1 MSQTLN
7 GATPPPPAA
16 APPMPPVPS
25 GGGATPLSA
34 LAALGPPQ
42 GGDDEDRE
50 TIDADE
56 TAASMEEKPGKALE
70 DKLRRWARATNIA
83 DELDSSECATLA
95 GIVKREFEID
105 DTSRSEYLEKY
116 KKWLDF
122 AMQAVQEKTYPWPRA
137 SNVVYPLLTSA
148 AIQFAARA
156 YPSIVRDSGVVK
168 GEVVGEDKGEPTPD
182 PATGGQLQIQ
192 GQPQWITKPGEKR
205 QRADLVGRHMSW
217 QLLTEQEEWEP
228 QTDRMLVV
236 LPIVGSMFR
245 KSMFDPNLRRNVS
258 ETIDAT
264 HLVVNYHARSF
275 ETAPRKSEI
284 IELYPWE
291 IEERIRSGIFLDEEF
306 GTDIDQKDGTDTDSP
321 VTFIEQH
328 RRYDLDDDGYAEP
341 YIVTISRDSMKM
353 ARIRAGYEMAGVE
366 WTDKGTIRR
375 IAQVEYYTKYGF
387 IPSPGSNVYDLGFG
401 HLLYPINEAINTSLN
416 QMFDAGHLQNVGGGF
431 IGSGISLNT
440 GAVRFQVGEYKP
452 VNTMGGTLKDNIFP
466 LPFPGPS
473 QVLFALVQF
482 LVEAG
487 KEIAAVKDIMVG
499 DMPGDNTSGIT
510 TLAVIEQGLKVYSAI
525 HKRIHRSLSYEFR
538 KLFRLNRLYL
548 PKESGWLDGDTW
560 RNITREDYG
569 RSAGVAPVSDP
580 QMVTD
585 MQRMGRAQFLLQFK
599 DDPLFNGREIRI
611 RMLEAAN
618 IPDAD
623 MLLVQQ
629 PPPEDPKW
637 QLKGRELDIRQAK
650 ETADLMLRQH
660 HDKAMMVREIAQA
673 ELFLAQARKL
683 DNDAQLGWVE
693 QHLNRLKLQV
703 DAAFGAA
710 DSAAGGDD
718 GSPAP
723 GPGADVPPIPGMAP
737 PPNNPHAVAGLSA
750 SMAPGAGPTGP

>member
-7 GATPPPPAA
+7 GATPPPA
-16 APPMPPVPS
+16 APQMPP
-25 GGGATPLSA
+25 GAGATPLSA
-34 LAALGPPQ
+34 LAALGPQ
-42 GGDDEDRE
+42 GDDRE

-56 TAASMEEKPGKALE
+56 TAASMREKPGKALN
-70 DKLRRWARATNIA
+70 DQLTDWARATNIA
-83 DELDSSECATLA
+83 EELDESDCATLA
-95 GIVKREFEID
+95 GIVKREYDID
-105 DTSRSEYLEKY
+105 ETSRSEYLEKY

-122 AMQAVQEKTYPWPRA
+122 AMQIVQEKTYPWPRA

-156 YPSIVRDSGVVK
+156 YPSIVRDNGVVK
-168 GEVVGEDKGEPTPD
+168 GQVVGDDKGEPTPD

-192 GQPQWITKPGEKR
+192 GQPQWVAEPGEKR

-275 ETAPRKSEI
+275 ETAPRKTEI

-291 IEERIRSGIFLDEEF
+291 IEERIRSGIFLEDEY

-321 VTFIEQH
+321 VTFLEQH

-341 YIVTISRDSMKM
+341 YIVTISRDSGRL

-366 WTDKGTIRR
+366 WTNKGTVRR
-375 IAQVEYYTKYGF
+375 IEQVEYYTKYGF

-525 HKRIHRSLSYEFR
+525 HKRIHRSLGYEFR

-548 PKESGWLDGDTW
+548 PKESGWLDGDLW
-560 RNITREDYG
+560 RKISREDYG
-569 RSAGVAPVSDP
+569 RSAGVVPISDP

-618 IPDAD
+618 IPDAE

-629 PPPEDPKW
+629 PPGDPKMA
-637 QLKGRELDIRQAK
+637 LKSRELDIRQAR
-650 ETADLMLRQH
+650 EAADLMLRQH

-673 ELFLAQARKL
+673 ELYLAQARKL

-693 QHLNRLKLQV
+693 QHLERLKLQV
-703 DAAFGAA
+703 DAAFGAQ
-710 DSAAGGDD
+710 DAASGGGDGD
-718 GSPAP
+718 GPAP
-723 GPGADVPPIPGMAP
+723 GAGAQPPAIPGMAP
-737 PPNNPHAVAGLSA
+737 PPGNPHAVAGLSA
-750 SMAPGAGPTGP
+750 SMAPGAGPTGA

>member
-7 GATPPPPAA
+7 GAGPPPAA
-16 APPMPPVPS
+16 PQMPPGPPS
-25 GGGATPLSA
+25 GPPGASPLSA
-34 LAALGPPQ
+34 LAALGPPE
-42 GGDDEDRE
+42 DDDRE

-56 TAASMEEKPGKALE
+56 TAASMDEKPGKALE

-83 DELDSSECATLA
+83 DELDDSECAKLA
-95 GIVKREFEID
+95 GIVKREFDID
-105 DTSRSEYLEKY
+105 DTSRAEYLEKY

-122 AMQAVQEKTYPWPRA
+122 AMQMVQEKTYPWPRA

-168 GEVVGEDKGEPTPD
+168 GEVVGDDKGDPTPD

-192 GQPQWITKPGEKR
+192 GQPQWINKPGEKR

-275 ETAPRKSEI
+275 ETAPRKTEV

-291 IEERIRSGIFLDEEF
+291 IEERIRSGIFLDDEY
-306 GTDIDQKDGTDTDSP
+306 GTDTDQKDGTDTDSP
-321 VTFIEQH
+321 VTFLEQH

-341 YIVTISRDSMKM
+341 YIVTISRDSMRL

-366 WTDKGTIRR
+366 WTNKGTVRR
-375 IAQVEYYTKYGF
+375 IGQVEYYTKYGF

-440 GAVRFQVGEYKP
+440 GAVRFAVGEYKP

-548 PKESGWLDGDTW
+548 PKESGWLDGDLW
-560 RNITREDYG
+560 RKITREDYG
-569 RSAGVAPVSDP
+569 KSAGVVPVSDP

-629 PPPEDPKW
+629 PPGDPKMA
-637 QLKGRELDIRQAK
+637 LKSRELDIRQAR
-650 ETADLMLRQH
+650 EAADLMLRQH
-660 HDKAMMVREIAQA
+660 HDKALMVREIAQA
-673 ELFLAQARKL
+673 ELALAQARKL

-693 QHLNRLKLQV
+693 QHLERLKLQV
-703 DAAFGAA
+703 DAAFGAQ
-710 DSAAGGDD
+710 DAASGGGDGD
-718 GSPAP
+718 GAN
-723 GPGADVPPIPGMAP
+723 PGAGADLPAIPGMAP
-737 PPNNPHAVAGLSA
+737 PPGNAHAAAGLSA

>member
-7 GATPPPPAA
+7 GAGPPPAA
-16 APPMPPVPS
+16 PQMPPGPPP
-25 GGGATPLSA
+25 GPPGASPLSA
-34 LAALGPPQ
+34 LAALGPPE
-42 GGDDEDRE
+42 DDDRE
-50 TIDADE
+50 TTDADE
-56 TAASMEEKPGKALE
+56 TAASMDEKPGKALE

-83 DELDSSECATLA
+83 DELDDSECAKLA

-105 DTSRSEYLEKY
+105 DTSRAEYLEKY

-122 AMQAVQEKTYPWPRA
+122 AMQMVQEKTYPWPRA

-168 GEVVGEDKGEPTPD
+168 GEVVGDDKGEPTPD

-192 GQPQWITKPGEKR
+192 GQPQWITQPGEKR
-205 QRADLVGRHMSW
+205 ARADLVGRHMSW

-275 ETAPRKSEI
+275 ETAPRKTEI

-291 IEERIRSGIFLDEEF
+291 IEERIRSGIFLDDEY
-306 GTDIDQKDGTDTDSP
+306 GTDTDQKDGTDTDSP
-321 VTFIEQH
+321 VTFLEQH

-341 YIVTISRDSMKM
+341 YIVTISRDSMRL

-366 WTDKGTIRR
+366 WTNKGTVRR
-375 IAQVEYYTKYGF
+375 IGQVEYYTKYGF

-440 GAVRFQVGEYKP
+440 GAVRFAVGEYKP

-548 PKESGWLDGDTW
+548 PKESGWLDGDLW
-560 RNITREDYG
+560 RKITREDYG
-569 RSAGVAPVSDP
+569 KSAGVVPVSDP

-629 PPPEDPKW
+629 PPGDPKMA
-637 QLKGRELDIRQAK
+637 LKSRELDIRQAR

-660 HDKAMMVREIAQA
+660 HDKALMVREIAQA
-673 ELFLAQARKL
+673 ELALAQARKL

-693 QHLNRLKLQV
+693 QHLERLKLQV
-703 DAAFGAA
+703 DAAFGAQ
-710 DSAAGGDD
+710 DAASGGGDGD
-718 GSPAP
+718 GAN
-723 GPGADVPPIPGMAP
+723 PGAGADLPAIPGMAP
-737 PPNNPHAVAGLSA
+737 PPGNAHAAAGLSA